1 MADISTSNWT
11 NLLNNSMELEDTV
24 TLGSKVGVMARPVSR
39 EDTKSNN
46 DPTSGLTDIL
56 LQILGSFSGDVKD
69 LEETKVNSR
78 DVADEVYSKY
88 DILEPIEDPAK
99 ARRIG
104 GLTTKNLPMPV
115 NAPVGRQRFSI
126 FPEAAEEVAEE
137 VVEDKVVDG
146 LMRDPRKLGGSE
158 GYGSLGKPEK
168 DGDGLMSKDTR
179 NLGGAEGYGSLGVS
193 NTTAPDRGL
202 IPALSSNVVFSDPE
216 MSFIVALE
224 QFREKPYELNSNT
237 NLSPTEHKSGLTIA
251 NGFDVGQHSKKVL
264 EDMGLSTTTINKF
277 SEWIGVNPDTII
289 DPITNAP
296 AATRVR
302 GHELMAEKFETARA
316 NGTLPDLSY
325 KELEEVAKGS
335 YDVLGTQVAKSAY
348 GAGFEQLDDAVKA
361 VLTQEA
367 YVRGKIN
374 QTSIDRARNGE
385 DALRVLDAMPST
397 GHLANR
403 KSNVRSWLSN
413 NTFSDDKALSNQ
425 GIQMIT
431 NIIIEDSGLQIT
443 PLVVDSLVGPATRRT
458 VNEVIRASGK
468 TPPSAGSTGDARRK
482 ELLEEI
488 ANESLL
494 PTPATS

>member
-1 MADISTSNWT
+1 MADAYKFTMDMTKVLGAPEEDKSNGLMTSLRPKKRPTPADPQVAAKPKADGVQPTAMTKLDTLKSDFARIAIETQGEEEINKLYSKQWDKSPTTFDRIRT
-11 NLLNNSMELEDTV
+11 NLLDRWGADTTVAPSPPRDTPAKPQME
-24 TLGSKVGVMARPVSR
+24 RPKR
-39 EDTKSNN
+39 PYMLDASNM
-46 DPTSGLTDIL
+46 PDIPS
-56 LQILGSFSGDVKD
+56 IIDDVP
-69 LEETKVNSR
+69 
-78 DVADEVYSKY
+78 VADAGE
-88 DILEPIEDPAK
+88 
-99 ARRIG
+99 
-104 GLTTKNLPMPV
+104 
-115 NAPVGRQRFSI
+115 
-126 FPEAAEEVAEE
+126 
-137 VVEDKVVDG
+137 G
-146 LMRDPRKLGGSE
+146 LMSDPRKLGGSE
-158 GYGSLGKPEK
+158 GYGSF
-168 DGDGLMSKDTR
+168 
-179 NLGGAEGYGSLGVS
+179 GVS

-251 NGFDVGQHSKKVL
+251 NGFDAGQHTKKVL

-302 GHELMAEKFETARA
+302 GHELMAEKFESAKA
-316 NGTLPDLSY
+316 NGTLPELTY
-325 KELEEVAKGS
+325 KELEEVSKGS
-335 YDVLGTQVAKSAY
+335 YDTLGTQVAKTAY
-348 GAGFEQLDDAVKA
+348 GAGFEQLDDDVKA

-397 GHLANR
+397 GHLAKR
-403 KSNVRSWLSN
+403 KSNVRSWLGS

-425 GIQMIT
+425 GVQMLT
-431 NIIIEDSGLQIT
+431 NIIIEDMDLQTT
-443 PLVVDSLVGPATRRT
+443 PLTVDSLVGPATRRT
-458 VNEVIRASGK
+458 VNEVIRAAGK
-468 TPPSAGSTGDARRK
+468 TPPSVGSTGDAKRK
-482 ELLEEI
+482 SLLEEI

-494 PTPATS
+494 PTATTS